1 MRGPLATHAHLLSN
15 NRKVIDGRGEV
26 TEALVRAIGWRDLAL
41 GVPGADAWEQ
51 LFHPRI
57 HCHW

>member
-1 MRGPLATHAHLLSN
+1 MRGPLLSN

-26 TEALVRAIGWRDLAL
+26 TEALVKAIGWRGLAL
-41 GVPGADAWEQ
+41 GVPEADAWEQ